1 MRKFNNKNFDKT
13 LILDKVSCK
22 GCVHSKICVLVCK
35 PLTQKLKPFPTSFW
49 LACPYLMRIAGELES
64 QGGVR
69 ELEAWLAAHNKFK
82 EWREFNLLHQQIRL
96 SLLNFKFNKINLSIL
111 NGKNFLSRCKP
122 EIYKSLRRGGVGGI
136 NYLDLNNKIYAKCL
150 HLQLASFIA
159 LNYHPGAEWLREKL
173 GNRCPAVSYK

>member
-1 MRKFNNKNFDKT
+1 MLKFDNKNFDKT

-49 LACPYLMRIAGELES
+49 LVCPYLMRIAGELES

-96 SLLNFKFNKINLSIL
+96 SMLNN
-111 NGKNFLSRCKP
+111 KNFLSRCKP
-122 EIYKSLRRGGVGGI
+122 EIYRSLRRGGVGGI

-159 LNYHPGAEWLREKL
+159 LNYHPAAEWLREKL

>member
-1 MRKFNNKNFDKT
+1 MLKFNNN
-13 LILDKVSCK
+13 LIIDYISCK
-22 GCVHSKICVLVCK
+22 DCARAEICVLICR

-69 ELEAWLAAHNKFK
+69 KLETWLAAHNKFK
-82 EWREFNLLHQQIRL
+82 EWRVFNLLHQQIRL
-96 SLLNFKFNKINLSIL
+96 DLLSNGSRSRRGDLMQKI
-111 NGKNFLSRCKP
+111 FLSRCKP

-136 NYLDLNNKIYAKCL
+136 NYLDLNNKIYVKCL

-173 GNRCPAVSYK
+173 ENRCPAVNVNYK

>member
-1 MRKFNNKNFDKT
+1 MRKFNNN
-13 LILDKVSCK
+13 LIINYISCK
-22 GCVHSKICVLVCK
+22 DCARAKICVLICK

-49 LACPYLMRIAGELES
+49 LVCPYLMRIAGELES

-69 ELEAWLAAHNKFK
+69 ELESWLAAHNKFK

-96 SLLNFKFNKINLSIL
+96 NLLNYYRGDFI
-111 NGKNFLSRCKP
+111 SRYKP
-122 EIYKSLRRGGVGGI
+122 EIYKSLRRGGIGGI

-159 LNYHPGAEWLREKL
+159 LNYHPGADWLREKL
-173 GNRCPAVSYK
+173 ANRCPAVSYK